1 MFYPTGGRNFF
12 RVVPREDLQGV
23 AHAMLAKRLGL
34 KRVYALYPS
43 EDWKIVHA
51 DPFRRAARRL
61 GIRVAGS
68 QAFDPEAKS
77 YDALA
82 DRVARSGAQGVLLDR
97 GFHDDGRPR
106 C

>member
-1 MFYPTGGRNFF
+1 MYYPAGGRNFF

-34 KRVYALYPS
+34 KRVQALYPS

-61 GIRVAGS
+61 GIRVATS

-82 DRVARSGAQGVLLDR
+82 DRVARSGAQGVLLT
-97 GFHDDGRPR
+97 GGLHETGGPR